1 MPHTLPVIT
10 PERLPQVFDPRPRDA
25 NKGMFGTVAVV
36 GGAAG
41 MTGAA
46 LLAGR
51 SALRAGAGKVF
62 IGFMQNT
69 LPWPCDPLHPELMC
83 HTANDLLAQNPA
95 VTVWVAGCGAGTSS
109 ASQSVLRRVLSYAA
123 SPTAHDIK
131 PLVVLDADALN
142 LLAKGGFSLP
152 NPASTVLTPHP
163 GEASRLLGC
172 TTSQVQANRLAAVR
186 ALVKCYKAWIV
197 LKGADTLIAD
207 PQAQEITRNPTGHAG
222 LATAGTGDVL
232 AGLLGSLLAQGI
244 GCRQALEGAVW
255 LHGLAAERCAQQGI
269 GPIGLTA
276 IDLTDQFQRV
286 RNSYVKSC

>member
-10 PERLPQVFDPRPRDA
+10 RERLGQVFTPQPRDA
-25 NKGMFGTVAVV
+25 NKGMFGTVAII

-41 MTGAA
+41 MAGAA

-51 SALRAGAGKVF
+51 SALRAGAGKVL
-62 IGFMQNT
+62 IGLMQDT
-69 LPWPCDPLHPELMC
+69 LPWPCDPLQPELMC
-83 HTANDLLAQNPA
+83 HTANDLLAQHPA

-109 ASQSVLRRVLSYAA
+109 ASQRIVCRLLSYAA
-123 SPTAHDIK
+123 PPTVRSTN
-131 PLVVLDADALN
+131 PFLVLDADALN
-142 LLAKGGFSLP
+142 LLAQGAFNLP
-152 NPASTVLTPHP
+152 YPTATVLTPHP

-172 TTSQVQANRLAAVR
+172 TTLQIQANRPAAVR
-186 ALVKCYKAWIV
+186 ALAKSYKAWIV

-207 PQAQEITRNPTGHAG
+207 PQAHEITCNLTGNAG

-232 AGLLGSLLAQGI
+232 AGLIGSLLAQGI
-244 GCRQALEGAVW
+244 DCRQALEGAVW
-255 LHGLAAERCAQQGI
+255 LHGLAAERCMQQSI

-276 IDLTDQFQRV
+276 SDLTDQFRWL